1 MKVKSNMI
9 FRHIFFLAICFAM
22 VLMKSSIVH
31 ASDLTPVTEVDVL
44 NVSDDGNNLIVVD
57 DTDICLAAGA
67 FDKESVVSLEEEE
80 IEIEVIVTEE
90 EEETVS
96 SNTIFAKVS
105 DSVNVREEPNEEAQK
120 VGKLYKNCSGTML
133 EQADGWTKITSGNLI
148 GWVNSDY
155 LYFGEEADQ
164 KIAEVGTL
172 KATISTDALR
182 VRKEASENAGVYKLA
197 KKDEKFTV
205 VEELDGWIGVKV
217 DDETV
222 GYVSAEY
229 ATVEFTTEKGKT
241 NQELADE
248 ERAEQLKKLTKNRG
262 AVPSSVSET
271 ALLAA
276 LIQAEA
282 GTQPYEGQLAV
293 GAVVM
298 NRVRSGG
305 YPNTVM
311 GVIMQPGQFPP
322 ATNGTVGAIVSR
334 GAKASCVRAA
344 EAAINGETNV
354 GGAMHFGRVGKAVG
368 IVIGSHVFY

>member
-1 MKVKSNMI
+1 MKVKSRVI
-9 FRHIFFLAICFAM
+9 FRHILLLAICFAM
-22 VLMKSSIVH
+22 GMMKSSMVH
-31 ASDLTPVTEVDVL
+31 ASDLTPVTEVDIL
-44 NVSDDGNNLIVVD
+44 DVSDDGNNVIVVD

-90 EEETVS
+90 EETVS
-96 SNTIFAKVS
+96 SNTVFAKVS

-133 EQADGWTKITSGNLI
+133 EQSDGWTKITSGNLI
-148 GWVNSDY
+148 GWVSSDY

-241 NQELADE
+241 NQEIADE

-311 GVIMQPGQFPP
+311 GVITQPGQFPP

-334 GAKASCVRAA
+334 GAKASCVKAA

>member
-1 MKVKSNMI
+1 MKVKSRVI
-9 FRHIFFLAICFAM
+9 FRHILLLTICFAM
-22 VLMKSSIVH
+22 GMMKSSMVH
-31 ASDLTPVTEVDVL
+31 ASDLTPVTEVDIL
-44 NVSDDGNNLIVVD
+44 DVSDDGNNVIVAGN
-57 DTDICLAAGA
+57 TDICLAAGA

-90 EEETVS
+90 EETVS
-96 SNTIFAKVS
+96 SNTVFAKVS

-133 EQADGWTKITSGNLI
+133 EQSDGWTKITSGNLI
-148 GWVNSDY
+148 GWVSSDY

-205 VEELDGWIGVKV
+205 VEELDGWIGVRV

-241 NQELADE
+241 NQEIADE

-282 GTQPYEGQLAV
+282 GSQPYEGQLAV

-311 GVIMQPGQFPP
+311 GVITQPGQFPP
-322 ATNGTVGAIVSR
+322 ATNGTVGAIASR

-354 GGAMHFGRVGKAVG
+354 GGATHFGRVGKAVG
-368 IVIGSHVFY
+368 IVIGAHVFY

>member
-1 MKVKSNMI
+1 MKVKSRVI
-9 FRHIFFLAICFAM
+9 FRHILLLTICFAM
-22 VLMKSSIVH
+22 GMMKSSMVH
-31 ASDLTPVTEVDVL
+31 ASDLTPVTEVDIL
-44 NVSDDGNNLIVVD
+44 DVSDDGNNVIVAG

-90 EEETVS
+90 EETVS
-96 SNTIFAKVS
+96 SNTVFAKVS

-133 EQADGWTKITSGNLI
+133 EQSDGWTKITSGNLI
-148 GWVNSDY
+148 GWVSSDY

-205 VEELDGWIGVKV
+205 VEELDGWIGVRV

-241 NQELADE
+241 NQEIADE

-282 GTQPYEGQLAV
+282 GSQPYEGQLAV

-311 GVIMQPGQFPP
+311 GVITQPGQFPP
-322 ATNGTVGAIVSR
+322 ATNGTVGAIASR

-354 GGAMHFGRVGKAVG
+354 GGATHFGRVGKAVG

>member
-1 MKVKSNMI
+1 MKVKSRVI
-9 FRHIFFLAICFAM
+9 FRHILLLAICFAM
-22 VLMKSSIVH
+22 GMMKSSMVH
-31 ASDLTPVTEVDVL
+31 ASDLTPVTEVDILDVL
-44 NVSDDGNNLIVVD
+44 DDGNNVIVAG

-90 EEETVS
+90 EETVS
-96 SNTIFAKVS
+96 SNTVFAKVS

-133 EQADGWTKITSGNLI
+133 EQSDGWTKITSGNLI
-148 GWVNSDY
+148 GWVSSDY

-205 VEELDGWIGVKV
+205 VEELDGWIGVGV

-241 NQELADE
+241 NQEIADA

-282 GTQPYEGQLAV
+282 GSQPYEGQLAV

-311 GVIMQPGQFPP
+311 GVITQPGQFPP

-354 GGAMHFGRVGKAVG
+354 GGATHFGRVGKAVG
-368 IVIGSHVFY
+368 IVIGAHVFY

>member
-1 MKVKSNMI
+1 MKVKSRVI
-9 FRHIFFLAICFAM
+9 FRPILLLAICFAM
-22 VLMKSSIVH
+22 GMMKSSMVH
-31 ASDLTPVTEVDVL
+31 ASDLTPVTEVDIL
-44 NVSDDGNNLIVVD
+44 DVSDDGNNVIVAG

-90 EEETVS
+90 EETVS
-96 SNTIFAKVS
+96 SNTVFAKVS

-133 EQADGWTKITSGNLI
+133 EQSDGWTKITSGNLI
-148 GWVNSDY
+148 GWVSSDY

-205 VEELDGWIGVKV
+205 VEELDGWIGIRV

-241 NQELADE
+241 NQEIADK

-282 GTQPYEGQLAV
+282 GSQPYEGQLAV

-311 GVIMQPGQFPP
+311 GVITQPGQFPP
-322 ATNGTVGAIVSR
+322 ATNGTVGAIASR

-354 GGAMHFGRVGKAVG
+354 GGATHFGRVGKAVG
-368 IVIGSHVFY
+368 IVIGAHVFY

>member
-1 MKVKSNMI
+1 MKVKSRVI
-9 FRHIFFLAICFAM
+9 FRHILLLTICFAM
-22 VLMKSSIVH
+22 GMMKSSMVH
-31 ASDLTPVTEVDVL
+31 ASDLTPVTEVDIL
-44 NVSDDGNNLIVVD
+44 DVSDDGNNVIVAG

-80 IEIEVIVTEE
+80 IEIEVIVTE

-148 GWVNSDY
+148 GWVSSDY

-197 KKDEKFTV
+197 KKDEKFKV
-205 VEELDGWIGVKV
+205 VEELDGWIGVRV

-241 NQELADE
+241 NQEIADE

-282 GTQPYEGQLAV
+282 GSQPYEGQLAV

-311 GVIMQPGQFPP
+311 GVITQPGQFPP

-354 GGAMHFGRVGKAVG
+354 GGATHFGRVGKAVG

>member
-1 MKVKSNMI
+1 MKVKSRVI
-9 FRHIFFLAICFAM
+9 FRPILLLAICFAM
-22 VLMKSSIVH
+22 GMMKSSMVH
-31 ASDLTPVTEVDVL
+31 ASDLTPVTEVDIL
-44 NVSDDGNNLIVVD
+44 DVSDDGNNVIVAG

-90 EEETVS
+90 EETVS
-96 SNTIFAKVS
+96 SNTVFAKVS

-133 EQADGWTKITSGNLI
+133 EQSDGWTKITSGNLI
-148 GWVNSDY
+148 GWVSSDY

-205 VEELDGWIGVKV
+205 VEELDGWIGVRV

-241 NQELADE
+241 NQEIADK

-282 GTQPYEGQLAV
+282 GSQPYEGQLAV

-311 GVIMQPGQFPP
+311 GVITQPGQFPP
-322 ATNGTVGAIVSR
+322 ATNGTVGVIVSR

-354 GGAMHFGRVGKAVG
+354 GGATHFGRVGKAVG
-368 IVIGSHVFY
+368 IVIGAHVFY

>member
-1 MKVKSNMI
+1 MKVKSRVI
-9 FRHIFFLAICFAM
+9 FRHILLLAICFAM
-22 VLMKSSIVH
+22 GMMKSSMVH
-31 ASDLTPVTEVDVL
+31 ASDLTPVTEVDIL
-44 NVSDDGNNLIVVD
+44 DVSDDGNNVIVAG

-90 EEETVS
+90 EETVS
-96 SNTIFAKVS
+96 SNTVFAKVS

-133 EQADGWTKITSGNLI
+133 EQSDGWTKITSGNLI
-148 GWVNSDY
+148 GWVSSDY

-241 NQELADE
+241 NQEIADE

-311 GVIMQPGQFPP
+311 GVITQPGQFPP

-344 EAAINGETNV
+344 EAAINGETNI
-354 GGAMHFGRVGKAVG
+354 GGAVHFGRVGKAVG

>member
-1 MKVKSNMI
+1 MKVKSRVI
-9 FRHIFFLAICFAM
+9 FRHILLLTICFAM
-22 VLMKSSIVH
+22 GMMKSSMVH
-31 ASDLTPVTEVDVL
+31 ASDLTPVTEVDILDVL
-44 NVSDDGNNLIVVD
+44 DDGNNVIVAG

-80 IEIEVIVTEE
+80 IEIEVIVTE

-148 GWVNSDY
+148 GWVSSDY

-197 KKDEKFTV
+197 KKDEKFKV
-205 VEELDGWIGVKV
+205 VEELDGWIGVRV

-241 NQELADE
+241 NQEIADE

-282 GTQPYEGQLAV
+282 GSQPYEGQLAV

-311 GVIMQPGQFPP
+311 GVITQPGQFPP
-322 ATNGTVGAIVSR
+322 ATNGTVGAIASR

-354 GGAMHFGRVGKAVG
+354 GGATHFGRVGKAVG

>member
-1 MKVKSNMI
+1 MKVKSRVI
-9 FRHIFFLAICFAM
+9 FRPILLLAICFAM
-22 VLMKSSIVH
+22 GMMKSSMVH
-31 ASDLTPVTEVDVL
+31 ASDLTPVTEVDIL
-44 NVSDDGNNLIVVD
+44 DVSDDGNNVIVAG

-90 EEETVS
+90 EETVS
-96 SNTIFAKVS
+96 SNTVFAKVS

-133 EQADGWTKITSGNLI
+133 EQSDGWTKITSGNLI
-148 GWVNSDY
+148 GWVSSDY

-205 VEELDGWIGVKV
+205 VEELDGWIGVGV

-241 NQELADE
+241 NQEIADA

-282 GTQPYEGQLAV
+282 GSQPYEGQLAV

-311 GVIMQPGQFPP
+311 GVITQPGQFPP

-354 GGAMHFGRVGKAVG
+354 GGATHFGRVGKAVG
-368 IVIGSHVFY
+368 IVIGAHVFY

>member
-1 MKVKSNMI
+1 MKVKSRVI
-9 FRHIFFLAICFAM
+9 FRHILLLAICFAM
-22 VLMKSSIVH
+22 GMMKSSMVH
-31 ASDLTPVTEVDVL
+31 ASDLTPVTEVDIL
-44 NVSDDGNNLIVVD
+44 DVSDDGNNVIVAG

-80 IEIEVIVTEE
+80 IEIEVIVTE

-148 GWVNSDY
+148 GWVSSDY

-197 KKDEKFTV
+197 KKDEKFKV
-205 VEELDGWIGVKV
+205 VEELDGWIGVRV

-241 NQELADE
+241 NQEIADE

-282 GTQPYEGQLAV
+282 GSQPYEGQLAV

-311 GVIMQPGQFPP
+311 GVITQPGQFPP
-322 ATNGTVGAIVSR
+322 ATNGTVGAIASR

-354 GGAMHFGRVGKAVG
+354 GGATHFGRVGKAVG

>member
-1 MKVKSNMI
+1 MKVKSRVI
-9 FRHIFFLAICFAM
+9 FRHILLLTICFAM
-22 VLMKSSIVH
+22 GMMKSSMVH
-31 ASDLTPVTEVDVL
+31 ASDLTPVTEVDIL
-44 NVSDDGNNLIVVD
+44 DVSDDGNNVIVAG

-80 IEIEVIVTEE
+80 IEIEVIVTE

-148 GWVNSDY
+148 GWVSSDY

-197 KKDEKFTV
+197 KKDEKFKV
-205 VEELDGWIGVKV
+205 VEELDGWIGVRV

-241 NQELADE
+241 NQEIADE

-282 GTQPYEGQLAV
+282 GSQPYEGQLAV

-311 GVIMQPGQFPP
+311 GVITQTGQFPP

-354 GGAMHFGRVGKAVG
+354 GGATHFGRVGKAVG

>member
-1 MKVKSNMI
+1 MKVKSRVI
-9 FRHIFFLAICFAM
+9 FRPILLLAICFAM
-22 VLMKSSIVH
+22 GMMKSSMVH
-31 ASDLTPVTEVDVL
+31 ASDLTPVTEVDIL
-44 NVSDDGNNLIVVD
+44 DVSDDGNNVIVAG

-90 EEETVS
+90 EETVS
-96 SNTIFAKVS
+96 SNTVFAKVS

-133 EQADGWTKITSGNLI
+133 EQSDGWTKITSGNLI
-148 GWVNSDY
+148 GWVSSDY

-205 VEELDGWIGVKV
+205 VEELDGWIGVRV

-241 NQELADE
+241 NQEIADK

-282 GTQPYEGQLAV
+282 GSQPYEGQLAV

-311 GVIMQPGQFPP
+311 GVITQPGQFPP
-322 ATNGTVGAIVSR
+322 ATNGTVGAIASR

-354 GGAMHFGRVGKAVG
+354 GGATHFGRVGKAVG

>member
-1 MKVKSNMI
+1 MKVKSRVI
-9 FRHIFFLAICFAM
+9 FRHILLLTICFAM
-22 VLMKSSIVH
+22 GMMKSSMVH
-31 ASDLTPVTEVDVL
+31 ASDLTPVTEVDIL
-44 NVSDDGNNLIVVD
+44 DVSDDGNNVIVAGN
-57 DTDICLAAGA
+57 TDICLAAGA

-90 EEETVS
+90 EETVS
-96 SNTIFAKVS
+96 SNTVFAKVS

-133 EQADGWTKITSGNLI
+133 EQSDGWTKITSGNLI
-148 GWVNSDY
+148 GWVSSDY

-197 KKDEKFTV
+197 KKDEKFKV
-205 VEELDGWIGVKV
+205 VEELDGWIGVRV

-241 NQELADE
+241 NQEIADE

-282 GTQPYEGQLAV
+282 GSQPYEGQLAV

-311 GVIMQPGQFPP
+311 GVITQPGQFPP
-322 ATNGTVGAIVSR
+322 ATNGTVGAIASR

-354 GGAMHFGRVGKAVG
+354 GGATHFGRVGKAVG
-368 IVIGSHVFY
+368 IVIGAHVFY

>member
-1 MKVKSNMI
+1 MKVKSRVI
-9 FRHIFFLAICFAM
+9 FRHILLLTICFAM
-22 VLMKSSIVH
+22 GMMKSSMVH
-31 ASDLTPVTEVDVL
+31 ASDLTPVTEVDIL
-44 NVSDDGNNLIVVD
+44 DVSDDGNNVIVAG

-80 IEIEVIVTEE
+80 IEIEVIVTE

-148 GWVNSDY
+148 GWVSSDY

-197 KKDEKFTV
+197 KKDEKFKV
-205 VEELDGWIGVKV
+205 VEELDGWIGVRV

-241 NQELADE
+241 NQEIADK

-282 GTQPYEGQLAV
+282 GSQPYEGQLAV

-311 GVIMQPGQFPP
+311 GVITQPGQFPP
-322 ATNGTVGAIVSR
+322 ATNGTVGAIASR

-354 GGAMHFGRVGKAVG
+354 GGATHFGRVGKAVG

>member
-1 MKVKSNMI
+1 MKVKSRVI
-9 FRHIFFLAICFAM
+9 FRPILLLAICFAM
-22 VLMKSSIVH
+22 GMMKSSMVH
-31 ASDLTPVTEVDVL
+31 ASDLTPVTEVDIL
-44 NVSDDGNNLIVVD
+44 DVSDDGNNVIVAG

-80 IEIEVIVTEE
+80 IEIEVIVTE

-148 GWVNSDY
+148 GWVSSDY

-197 KKDEKFTV
+197 KKDEKFKV
-205 VEELDGWIGVKV
+205 VEELDGWIGVRV

-241 NQELADE
+241 NQEIADK

-282 GTQPYEGQLAV
+282 GSQPYEGQLAV

-311 GVIMQPGQFPP
+311 GVITQPGQFPP
-322 ATNGTVGAIVSR
+322 ATNGTVGAIASR

-354 GGAMHFGRVGKAVG
+354 GGATHFGRVGKAVG